1 VSRHIRLP
9 TIVFLLLVAYAASA
23 APDPKSAGA
32 HGGAASASPAKPVT
46 KNASKKPAPVAVP
59 PDQIGIVDGIPIYQQ
74 EWDRLAKPYFSD
86 VEKEAGRPLTDD
98 ERKLMQKN
106 LLNELIRERLWVAD
120 AQRRGM
126 KIPDSAIDSRMKQS
140 DFFKTK
146 GQVDESKFLAFKSSP
161 ASNYATLHQQYER
174 ELLMEEYTRWME
186 KRFGPRE
193 GELKKAF
200 EERTTQASIRYFVLG
215 PDVITLEPE
224 ASAAQIRAYYDD
236 HPDEFETADEAH
248 IQYIRVGGPEGAADS
263 VRDVTSESAAKTAN
277 EVLSAIKAG
286 APEETAAKPYG
297 GLRDP
302 GWFRI
307 GDPIRGL
314 GRSDALASAI
324 RTTEPGQWIRE
335 PIRVGSSAIVA
346 KVVER
351 KKPRRVSFVEAVP
364 QAKRKADLALRET
377 LTDSLARAEVR
388 LHPENFRAPRIRAAV
403 IARGLASFDA
413 GSPPS
418 SKDVDRRVAQIRKD
432 QHQEGVSR
440 AWQDSVRA
448 AVSKSMIEERRLGS
462 AMRVMRDAAIRL
474 RKGEDGSHVA
484 TRVGASRR
492 VFQLYH
498 GEPPTGP
505 MLVEGATLDSL
516 FELRA
521 GDVLGPRV
529 REDSVYVVRVET
541 SDPNFLPPYE
551 VIRADAHAAVQDRRT
566 ADAAREGE
574 AYFRDHRDSYLTP
587 PRWVVDYVL
596 FKKARPE
603 SVQVSPDS
611 IEAYW
616 KAHPAEFTEP
626 ARARV
631 RHILIAFKSNDAAAR
646 AVAQQK
652 AAAVRK
658 RLVAGEDFAAVA
670 REVSDDAQSA
680 QHGGDVGEITRGTV
694 VKEFGDAAFTIQ
706 VGELSEPVKTQFGY
720 HILRVD
726 ERKPERLRPL
736 EDCREEIQGVLGGDK
751 ADSLARNAAESFLA
765 AVKAG
770 GSFDSLAARAGGAKR
785 SEPTAT
791 GGDLGE
797 AGRALWLEKEIGSLE
812 DGQVVDDVIVVPP
825 GYLVAKRVRG
835 IKPDRAAFEDV
846 RERAILDAQRERRRA
861 IADSLDARCRE
872 AVRGGA
878 DPESLF
884 VEFGGLRPSKSFG
897 REGPIPD
904 LTKDPGM
911 ARDSTYI
918 SKVFASKPGTVL
930 PPLKGNSGTLYAVVD
945 AVAVLPASEFAKQ
958 RDALLREIVEQRVD
972 AWTERLRS
980 KAPIKIL
987 KKDLV
992 PLQG

>member
-9 TIVFLLLVAYAASA
+9 AILLLLVVAYAASA
-23 APDPKSAGA
+23 APDVTSARAQGS
-32 HGGAASASPAKPVT
+32 GASAAPAKPAAG
-46 KNASKKPAPVAVP
+46 KNPSKKPAPVAVP

-74 EWDRLAKPYFSD
+74 EWDRLAKPYFTD

-106 LLNELIRERLWVAD
+106 ILNELIRERLWVAD

-140 DFFKTK
+140 DFFKTN

-193 GELKKAF
+193 GDLKKAF
-200 EERTTQASIRYFVLG
+200 EERTIQASIRYFVLG
-215 PDVITLEPE
+215 PDVVSLETE

-236 HPDEFETADEAH
+236 HPDEFESADEAH

-263 VRDVTSESAAKTAN
+263 VRDATSESAVKTAN
-277 EVLSAIKAG
+277 DVLAAIKAG
-286 APEETAAKPYG
+286 APEETAAKPHG

-314 GRSDALASAI
+314 GRSDALATAV
-324 RTTEPGQWIRE
+324 RATEPGQWIRE
-335 PIRVGSSAIVA
+335 PIRVGSYAIVA

-351 KKPRRVSFVEAVP
+351 KKPRRVSFIEAVP
-364 QAKRKADLALRET
+364 QAKRKADLAVREA

-388 LHPENFRAPRIRAAV
+388 LHPENFRAPRIRASV
-403 IARGLASFDA
+403 LARGLASFEA

-432 QHQEGVSR
+432 RHQESASR

-448 AVSKSMIEERRLGS
+448 VVSKAMIEERRLGS

-474 RKGEDGSHVA
+474 RKGEETSHVA
-484 TRVGASRR
+484 ARVGASQQG
-492 VFQLYH
+492 FQLYH
-498 GEPPTGP
+498 GEAPTAP
-505 MLVEGATLDSL
+505 LLVEGATLDSL

-551 VIRADAHAAVQDRRT
+551 VIRGDARAAVQDRRT
-566 ADAAREGE
+566 ADAAKEGE

-587 PRWVVDYVL
+587 PRWVIDYVL
-596 FKKARPE
+596 FKKARAE
-603 SVQVSPDS
+603 SVQVAPDS

-626 ARARV
+626 ARAHV
-631 RHILIAFKSNDAAAR
+631 RHILFAFKSNDAAAR
-646 AVAQQK
+646 AGAQQK

-658 RLVAGEDFAAVA
+658 RLVAGEDFAALA
-670 REVSDDAQSA
+670 REVSDDAESA
-680 QHGGDVGEITRGTV
+680 QHGGDIGEITRGTV
-694 VKEFGDAAFTIQ
+694 VKEFGDAAFTIP
-706 VGELSEPVKTQFGY
+706 VGELSEPVRTQYGY

-736 EDCREEIQGVLGGDK
+736 EECREEIQGVLGGDK

-770 GSFDSLAARAGGAKR
+770 GSFDSLASTVGGAKR

-791 GGDLGE
+791 GVELGE
-797 AGRALWLEKEIGSLE
+797 TGRALWLEK
-812 DGQVVDDVIVVPP
+812 
-825 GYLVAKRVRG
+825 
-835 IKPDRAAFEDV
+835 
-846 RERAILDAQRERRRA
+846 
-861 IADSLDARCRE
+861 
-872 AVRGGA
+872 
-878 DPESLF
+878 
-884 VEFGGLRPSKSFG
+884 
-897 REGPIPD
+897 
-904 LTKDPGM
+904 
-911 ARDSTYI
+911 
-918 SKVFASKPGTVL
+918 
-930 PPLKGNSGTLYAVVD
+930 
-945 AVAVLPASEFAKQ
+945 
-958 RDALLREIVEQRVD
+958 
-972 AWTERLRS
+972 
-980 KAPIKIL
+980 
-987 KKDLV
+987 
-992 PLQG
+992 